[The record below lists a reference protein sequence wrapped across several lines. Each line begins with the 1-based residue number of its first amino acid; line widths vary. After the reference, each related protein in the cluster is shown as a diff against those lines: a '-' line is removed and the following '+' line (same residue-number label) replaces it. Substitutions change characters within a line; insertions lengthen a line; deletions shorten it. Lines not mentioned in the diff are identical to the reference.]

1 MFIFVPEMKRLLYII
16 VPVLLSSACSRNAVS
31 ERLAEV
37 DSLIVAELND
47 SAYHIVSSID
57 EQGISKSEDRAHY
70 NLLMTQTSLLVNKP
84 LPSDSLLDEAIRY
97 YQQVHDSEH
106 LADAYYYKGVSLY
119 LNHDVQQSLLF
130 HKKAETEIGNSGNV
144 RQQYKIAEGIAF
156 INNIYGN
163 YDLALQYAKKALK
176 LSKSIRNKR
185 WKADAYYRIA
195 VAFSNLN
202 EEDSTRYYTEA
213 TIPYIKYVREVDL
226 PYFLNNIGYIYK
238 ESDPKLAK
246 QYFEKSLEHK
256 ELSNTLSHLADI
268 YYDEGNKHEAYNLW
282 KRALTVN
289 DSAPKDIIILN
300 LIEYGIENGN
310 LDSLSEKLNEVISIR
325 DSIDSRLKNKTIRNL
340 QLRYDQEV
348 AMRKHEQTVGN
359 WQTGL
364 LVAAILV
371 LWLVA
376 YIIIYR
382 YREKSKMMDFQ
393 MQMNDLMAQIR
404 ELKAS
409 GRQDSE
415 TINMLNRQ
423 LKDLI
428 DKEDGRLKDGM
439 KLYNNIL
446 NGGNVSTWRKKDFA
460 LFIDYYKAIDFKT
473 VRRLEETPRKEKLTE
488 QKLFFLLLKEMGYDK
503 SEIASI
509 LGISITSVNT
519 LNTRTKP
526 IE

>member
-1 MFIFVPEMKRLLYII
+1 MKRLLYII
-16 VPVLLSSACSRNAVS
+16 VPILLSSACSRNAVS

-37 DSLIVAELND
+37 DSLVAHEQYE
-47 SAYHIVSSID
+47 SADVLLSKID
-57 EQGISKSEDRAHY
+57 TVLLSDINNKAHFY
-70 NLLMTQTSLLVNKP
+70 LLQTQLTCILHKDDNLSML
-84 LPSDSLLDEAIRY
+84 DSLIIPY
-97 YQQVHDSEH
+97 YDKTKDCRS
-106 LADAYYYKGVSLY
+106 LANAYYYKGYGQVKVGKYAEAIYY
-119 LNHDVQQSLLF
+119 L
-130 HKKAETEIGNSGNV
+130 KKAEEQSMATNDV
-144 RQQYKIAEGIAF
+144 KLKYKIAESLSY
-156 INNIYGN
+156 INEIVGN
-163 YDLALQYAKKALK
+163 YQIQLHYALKAL
-176 LSKSIRNKR
+176 SHVQGIDNKK
-185 WKADAYYRIA
+185 WKADAL
-195 VAFSNLN
+195 FSAGLAYSRLMR
-202 EEDSTRYYTEA
+202 EDSTLYYLSKMEPLLEY
-213 TIPYIKYVREVDL
+213 IPQ
-226 PYFLNNIGYIYK
+226 
-238 ESDPKLAK
+238 S
-246 QYFEKSLEHK
+246 
-256 ELSNTLSHLADI
+256 ELSSFLVNVAYLYKHTNPPKAKDYLKRSLTLEESSLAFEHLADI
-268 YYDEGNKHEAYNLW
+268 YYDEGDQEEAYRLW
-282 KRALTVN
+282 KKALSASGRNPRDNIIHNLLEYDIEHGKTDNVCKQVN
-289 DSAPKDIIILN
+289 EIIAI
-300 LIEYGIENGN
+300 
-310 LDSLSEKLNEVISIR
+310 K
-325 DSIDSRLKNKTIRNL
+325 DSIINALKNDTIKDL

-376 YIIIYR
+376 YIIINR

-446 NGGNVSTWRKKDFA
+446 NGGNVSSWRKKDFA

-488 QKLFFLLLKEMGYDK
+488 QKLFFLLLKEMEYDK
-503 SEIASI
+503 SEIANI

>member
-1 MFIFVPEMKRLLYII
+1 MEE
-16 VPVLLSSACSRNAVS
+16 SS
-31 ERLAEV
+31 LA
-37 DSLIVAELND
+37 
-47 SAYHIVSSID
+47 
-57 EQGISKSEDRAHY
+57 
-70 NLLMTQTSLLVNKP
+70 
-84 LPSDSLLDEAIRY
+84 
-97 YQQVHDSEH
+97 
-106 LADAYYYKGVSLY
+106 
-119 LNHDVQQSLLF
+119 
-130 HKKAETEIGNSGNV
+130 
-144 RQQYKIAEGIAF
+144 
-156 INNIYGN
+156 
-163 YDLALQYAKKALK
+163 
-176 LSKSIRNKR
+176 
-185 WKADAYYRIA
+185 
-195 VAFSNLN
+195 
-202 EEDSTRYYTEA
+202 
-213 TIPYIKYVREVDL
+213 
-226 PYFLNNIGYIYK
+226 
-238 ESDPKLAK
+238 
-246 QYFEKSLEHK
+246 FE
-256 ELSNTLSHLADI
+256 HLADI
-268 YYDEGNKHEAYNLW
+268 YYDEGDQEEAYRLW
-282 KRALTVN
+282 KKALSASGRNPRDNIIHNLLEYDIEHGKTDNVCKQVN
-289 DSAPKDIIILN
+289 EIIAI
-300 LIEYGIENGN
+300 
-310 LDSLSEKLNEVISIR
+310 K
-325 DSIDSRLKNKTIRNL
+325 DSIINALKNDTIKDL